1 VPLIR
6 HRTARWD
13 ATTTDDHPLALAQ
26 RGDREAFAALYD
38 RYLARIHGHSC
49 RLLGGR
55 EAAEM
60 DDARFLGDLR
70 RY

>member
-1 VPLIR
+1 VPLFH

-13 ATTTDDHPLALAQ
+13 ATTADDNPLAPAQ

-38 RYLARIHGHSC
+38 RYLARIHGDSC